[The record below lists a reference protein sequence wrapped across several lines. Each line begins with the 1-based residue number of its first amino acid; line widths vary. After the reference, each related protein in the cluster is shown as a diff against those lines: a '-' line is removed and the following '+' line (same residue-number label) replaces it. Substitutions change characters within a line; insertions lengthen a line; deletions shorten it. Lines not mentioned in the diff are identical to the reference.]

1 VHNSLHAE
9 LLRYQPS
16 DSRELAF
23 REQMLRLLD
32 TASAPF
38 SRDHFMPGH
47 FTASAFILSPEGD
60 ALLLIHHSKL
70 LRWLQPGGHVAPE
83 DATLLATARREVAE
97 EVQLSDLPLDHDG
110 IFDLDVHVIPA
121 RKQDPTHQHFDVRY
135 LMRAPHHGAVAGSDA
150 TAARWV
156 KLDALDQVQSDESV
170 RRAARKLG

>member
-1 VHNSLHAE
+1 MHSSLHAE
-9 LLRYQPS
+9 LMRYQPG

-32 TASAPF
+32 TAHAPF
-38 SRDHFMPGH
+38 NRDHFRPGH

-70 LRWLQPGGHVAPE
+70 LRWLQPGGHCAPE
-83 DATLLATARREVAE
+83 DTSLLATARREVEE
-97 EVQLSDLPLDHDG
+97 EVGLSALPLGHDG
-110 IFDLDVHVIPA
+110 IFDIDVHEIPA
-121 RKQDPTHQHFDVRY
+121 RKQDPAHQHFDVRY
-135 LMRAPHHGAVAGSDA
+135 LMRAPAHTAVAGSDA

-170 RRAARKLG
+170 RRAARKLI